1 MHASHLETISEQF
14 LRVTVSL
21 FLGGQTYA
29 CIKNSYLVKFN
40 SIMITMHAQGR
51 ISEGNSRNEENRSI
65 NPCSTIVLP

>member
-14 LRVTVSL
+14 LRVTMSL

-40 SIMITMHAQGR
+40 RIMITMLKGVSLKEIVGMRKIVQ
-51 ISEGNSRNEENRSI
+51 SS
-65 NPCSTIVLP
+65 STIVLP